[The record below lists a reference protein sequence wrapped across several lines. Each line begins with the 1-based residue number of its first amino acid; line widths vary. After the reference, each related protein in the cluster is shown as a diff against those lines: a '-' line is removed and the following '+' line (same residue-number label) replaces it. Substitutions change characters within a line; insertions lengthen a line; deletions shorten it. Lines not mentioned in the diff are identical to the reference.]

1 MIQTDIQKTVQTYF
15 LRRPDIHTV
24 ILYGSVTEEYFSPD
38 SDVDLA
44 AAADRLLT
52 PEERVDIHQA
62 LEKRIGRRVDLRDLS
77 TLHGVILQQVLCNGR
92 VVKKE
97 NPEYFEEKLREMVF
111 YMQDIVYAIVT
122 GKLDTFRN
130 FMQAVLTYI
139 Q

>member
-1 MIQTDIQKTVQTYF
+1 MIQSDIQKTVQTYF
-15 LRRPDIHTV
+15 LRRPEIHTV

-38 SDVDLA
+38 SDVDIA

-111 YMQDIVYAIVT
+111 YMQDIYPILEE
-122 GKLDTFRN
+122 GIEFRLREYLKG
-130 FMQAVLTYI
+130 M
-139 Q
+139 